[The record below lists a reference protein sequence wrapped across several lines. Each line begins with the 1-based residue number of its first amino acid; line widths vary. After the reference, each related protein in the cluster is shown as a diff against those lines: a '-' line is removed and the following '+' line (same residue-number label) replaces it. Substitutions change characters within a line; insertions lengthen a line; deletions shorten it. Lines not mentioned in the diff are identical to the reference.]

1 MKTSFCR
8 NLLRIR
14 YNISSVWILLLFILF
29 MAAPIASGCTGFRI
43 QSIEGDYYRGRT
55 MEFAADIP
63 SDVIVIPR
71 GHSYTGTTMSGG
83 VGMEWNTA
91 YAAVGA
97 NGFSL
102 PMLVDGVNE
111 EGLSAA
117 MFYFANYVGY
127 QDEPEDKSHVLAPYE
142 VCTWILTSFA
152 SVEEVRQG
160 VGEIV
165 VPPVVL
171 DAFGYSPP
179 IHFIVMDRSGEC
191 IVLEHVDGELV
202 IHENPLGV
210 ITNSPTF
217 DWHMTNLN
225 NYLNLSPVNISPYEM
240 NSYPLRELGQG
251 SGMLGLPG
259 DFTPPSRFV
268 RAAMYSASALPV
280 ESGDESV
287 LKALHIL
294 NQFDIPI
301 GACRRPSVNDEA
313 PQCEYTLW
321 SSVTDLA
328 RCRYYFR
335 TYDNSR
341 IRMVDLME
349 LDPEGENILC
359 FKMDSSEEILDM
371 TSSPV
376 VLQ

>member
-1 MKTSFCR
+1 MKKLF
-8 NLLRIR
+8 IR
-14 YNISSVWILLLFILF
+14 YSSISGIGSAVFAFLFLF
-29 MAAPIASGCTGFRI
+29 LFLAVPVAVGCTGFRI
-43 QSIEGDYYRGRT
+43 ESEDGFYYRGRT

-71 GHSYTGTTMSGG
+71 GQTYTGTTMSGEP
-83 VGMEWNTA
+83 GMEWSTV

-97 NGFSL
+97 NGFGL

-127 QDEPEDKSHVLAPYE
+127 QEETEDKSHVLAPYE
-142 VCTWILTSFA
+142 VCTWILTSFS
-152 SVEEVRQG
+152 SVQEVRESIE
-160 VGEIV
+160 EIV

-171 DAFGYSPP
+171 EAFGYAPP
-179 IHFIVMDRSGEC
+179 IHFIVMDRTGEC
-191 IVLEHVDGELV
+191 IVLEHVNGEL
-202 IHENPLGV
+202 IIYENPLGV

-217 DWHMTNLN
+217 DWHLTNLN
-225 NYLNLSPVNISPYEM
+225 NHLNLTPVNVSPYEIEGV
-240 NSYPLRELGQG
+240 PLRELGQG

-280 ESGDESV
+280 ESGTESV
-287 LKALHIL
+287 LKAFHIL

-301 GACRRPSVNDEA
+301 GACRRPTVNDEA

-321 SSVTDLA
+321 SSVTDLE
-328 RCRYYFR
+328 RSRYYLR

-341 IRMVDLME
+341 IRMVDLMA
-349 LDPEGENILC
+349 LDLEGDEILC
-359 FKMDSSEEILDM
+359 FKMDTSEDIQDLTGDPVIL
-371 TSSPV
+371 
-376 VLQ
+376 Q